1 MSIPMVTPPRQMHL
15 NAFVLFC
22 AGPVTRLSWVY
33 PEAKMRHQWWE
44 MAYWEE
50 IASTLERGSFDA
62 LFFADNIGGYG
73 QSEASIQSGFH
84 FPLLDPTIIVP
95 RLAAKTERL
104 GFVVTMS
111 TTFTSPYQLARSM
124 QTLDHV
130 TEGRIGWNIVT
141 SVNPHEGDNVG
152 IPLPDHDERYERAHE
167 FMDAVY
173 ALWESFEPGAMVMD
187 HENRTLV
194 DPDKVHRVDFKGRWH
209 RTAGPLC
216 VMPGPQGRPVLAQA
230 GSSDA
235 GRTFAARHAE
245 LIFAPA
251 GTDEQRREMVADL
264 RTRASDNGRDPY
276 DLKIVF
282 THGPIVADDPSDA
295 EAIQAEVLDRPGYA
309 SDIAAMQ
316 STAGFDVGSLPPDIR
331 ISEMLDRVTGMRGP
345 FETAASGDDPTLAE
359 FAKRFRNMAADSRF
373 VGTSESVADQLEA
386 VMDFTDADGFQ
397 FAPTFYAPDYYAMI
411 VDQLVP
417 KLQRRG
423 RVRAGYDGLTLRSN
437 LLGKH

>member
-1 MSIPMVTPPRQMHL
+1 MLVEPVRRLGDMTARTREMHL
-15 NAFVLFC
+15 NAFVLYC
-22 AGPVTRLSWVY
+22 AGPVSRLSWVY
-33 PEAKMRHQWWE
+33 PEEKIRHQWWE
-44 MAYWEE
+44 MGYWEE
-50 IASTLERGSFDA
+50 IATTLERGSFDA

-73 QSEASIQSGFH
+73 NDDTSIRSGFH

-173 ALWESFEPGAMVMD
+173 ALWDSFPSDALVMD
-187 HENRTLV
+187 HENRMLV
-194 DPDKVHRVDFKGRWH
+194 DPDKVHRVNFEGQWH
-209 RTAGPLC
+209 RSAGPLC

-230 GSSDA
+230 GSSEA
-235 GRTFAARHAE
+235 GRTFAAKHAE
-245 LIFAPA
+245 MIFAPA
-251 GTDEQRREMVADL
+251 GTDEQRKELVADL

-276 DLKIVF
+276 ELKIVF
-282 THGPIVADDPSDA
+282 THGPLVADNPDDA
-295 EAIQAEVLDRPGYA
+295 RAIQTEILERPGYG
-309 SDIAAMQ
+309 SDIAALR
-316 STAGFDVGSLPPDIR
+316 STAGFDVGQLPPETR
-331 ISEMLDRVTGMRGP
+331 ISEILDQVTGMRGP
-345 FETAASGDDPTLAE
+345 FETAAE

-373 VGTSESVADQLEA
+373 VGTPTDVADQLESLLD
-386 VMDFTDADGFQ
+386 VTDADGFQ
-397 FAPTFYAPDYYAMI
+397 FAPTFYAPDYFAMV
-411 VDQLVP
+411 VDHLVP
-417 KLQRRG
+417 EMQRRG
-423 RVRAGYDGLTLRSN
+423 RVRSGYTGPTLREN
-437 LLGKH
+437 LLG

>member
-1 MSIPMVTPPRQMHL
+1 MHL
-15 NAFVLFC
+15 NAFVLYC

-33 PEAKMRHQWWE
+33 PEDKIRHQWWE
-44 MAYWEE
+44 MPYWEE
-50 IASTLERGSFDA
+50 IAATLERGSFDA

-73 QSEASIQSGFH
+73 QDATSIRTGFH

-104 GFVVTMS
+104 GYVVTMS
-111 TTFTSPYQLARSM
+111 TTFTSPYQLARAM

-152 IPLPDHDERYERAHE
+152 VPLPGHDERYERAHE

-173 ALWESFEPGAMVMD
+173 ALWDSFEPDALVMD
-187 HENRTLV
+187 HERRIMV
-194 DPDKVHRVDFKGRWH
+194 DPDKVHRVDFAGRWH

-235 GRTFAARHAE
+235 GRSFAARHAE
-245 LIFAPA
+245 MVFAPA
-251 GTDEQRREMVADL
+251 GTDAQRAEMVADL
-264 RTRASDNGRDPY
+264 RARASDNGRDPY

-282 THGPIVADDPSDA
+282 THGPMVATDPA
-295 EAIQAEVLDRPGYA
+295 EAEEMQRTVLERPGTA
-309 SDIAAMQ
+309 SDIAALR
-316 STAGFDVGSLPPDIR
+316 STAGFNVEELPPDTR
-331 ISEMLDRVTGMRGP
+331 ISELLDQVTGMRGP
-345 FETAASGDDPTLAE
+345 FEAAANSDDPTLAE

-373 VGTSESVADQLEA
+373 VGTPDTVADELEA
-386 VMDFTDADGFQ
+386 LMDATDADGFQ
-397 FAPTFYAPDYYAMI
+397 FAPTFYAPDYFAMI
-411 VDQLVP
+411 VDLLVP
-417 KLQRRG
+417 ELQRRG
-423 RVRAGYDGLTLRSN
+423 RVRSGYAGATLRSN
-437 LLGKH
+437 LVG